1 MRQRSGSGSAK
12 SCFDR
17 ELEEPAFGV
26 ACLAG
31 FCGGGDVAAVGG
43 GDVVAVDGDAVGAA
57 VCLAVAGVDAPA
69 LAVFEDCAVV
79 AF

>member
-31 FCGGGDVAAVGG
+31 FCGGD
-43 GDVVAVDGDAVGAA
+43 DVVAVDGDAVGAA
-57 VCLAVAGVDAPA
+57 VCLAEAGVDAPA
-69 LAVFEDCAVV
+69 LVVFEDCAVD

>member
-17 ELEEPAFGV
+17 ELDDPAFGE

-31 FCGGGDVAAVGG
+31 FCGGDDVVVVG
-43 GDVVAVDGDAVGAA
+43 GDVVGAA
-57 VCLAVAGVDAPA
+57 VCLAAAGVDTPA
-69 LAVFEDCAVV
+69 LAVFEAGTV
-79 AF
+79 ATFWAAGESL